1 LNRYWVAIHTPFIL
15 TDMCGPNTLLMG
27 IAYERSTYYGEV
39 GVMLLTAYREFE
51 SRVGSVETAKGAK
64 ASMVLAAI
72 ERLPVRFTIGDVAKK
87 CPTVGL
93 HVLI

>member
-1 LNRYWVAIHTPFIL
+1 
-15 TDMCGPNTLLMG
+15 
-27 IAYERSTYYGEV
+27 
-39 GVMLLTAYREFE
+39 MLLTAYREFE